1 VKDPEDIQ
9 LFSTIDEFRRQV
21 AAFDPAKIKKWL
33 WRYCRHRS
41 GAVYEDLRQTVYAKL
56 FEADL
61 DQVYKIRD
69 LDKFICGVCKHVGV
83 DWQREVA
90 KRSRLDDT
98 VKQWPEPTPHQT
110 PESTVIEKD
119 QRRSVVQ
126 AVAQAIAQLPKR
138 QREIYVLYHVEGRD
152 MESIAQKTGC
162 RVSTIKRTI
171 HDAMT
176 KVRKFVSKEES
187 ARTARSKT

>member
-1 VKDPEDIQ
+1 MKDPEDIQ
-9 LFSTIDEFRRQV
+9 LFSTIAEFRRQV

-33 WRYCRHRS
+33 WRYCGPRS
-41 GAVYEDLRQTVYAKL
+41 GAVYEDLQQTVYAKL
-56 FEADL
+56 VEADL
-61 DQVYKIRD
+61 KQVSKIRN

-83 DWQREVA
+83 NWLREMA
-90 KRSRLDDT
+90 KRSRLDYT

-119 QRRSVVQ
+119 QRRSV
-126 AVAQAIAQLPKR
+126 AQAIAQLPKR
-138 QREIYVLYHVEGRD
+138 QREIYALYFEGRD

-171 HDAMT
+171 HNAMANI
-176 KVRKFVSKEES
+176 RKFVFKEES
-187 ARTARSKT
+187 ARTARSKK